1 MCRWMTKFRGNSR
14 FYAET
19 GSEVVIKSYVD
30 EKSRGNHWFLCQK
43 QQQQPVARA
52 TEGRPEREETSDPR
66 ATLREHDYVTNIEI
80 IRWLRN
86 IIRNHIDLSHLMSL
100 VTEARSRMW
109 YLILTLNFILWFDW
123 LLLMTTT
130 YSPFYFS
137 EVISIYIYPQPT
149 DTNVIFVSHEI
160 LLHSFAE
167 CAKRWDLKSSQNSFW
182 YSVSPLPVNNF
193 STFVFNPMK
202 DQFEQCKDEKR
213 TFFLW
218 IKMKFEWST
227 KIIEHD
233 STSRT

>member
-137 EVISIYIYPQPT
+137 EVISIYIPSTDRYECDSRITWNPT
-149 DTNVIFVSHEI
+149 AFVCRMCQTMRLEV
-160 LLHSFAE
+160 
-167 CAKRWDLKSSQNSFW
+167 KSKL
-182 YSVSPLPVNNF
+182 VLVLCI
-193 STFVFNPMK
+193 TTAG
-202 DQFEQCKDEKR
+202 E
-213 TFFLW
+213 
-218 IKMKFEWST
+218 
-227 KIIEHD
+227 
-233 STSRT
+233 